1 MNYSVRHQL
10 FSETNAIPQTYTA
23 LVLGTSHKVIG
34 GNENLYFKYRIE
46 AAAQLYHAGTVT
58 KILVSGDNGTMQ
70 YNEPREMRKAL
81 IKLNVPDSCIV
92 LDYAGFRTFDSVVR
106 CKEVFGQDSI
116 IIVSQMFHLQRALFI
131 ANRKNLVA
139 YGYIAVDPGQSVKT
153 HLREYPARV
162 SAFIDC
168 YILQTKPKYLG
179 EKINI

>member
-10 FSETNAIPQTYTA
+10 FSETKDIPQTYTA
-23 LVLGTSHKVIG
+23 LVLGTSHKVMG

-58 KILVSGDNGTMQ
+58 KILLSGDNGTLQ

-92 LDYAGFRTFDSVVR
+92 LDYAGFRTYDSVVR
-106 CKEVFGQDSI
+106 SKEVFGQDSI

-131 ANRKNLVA
+131 ANNKDLVA
-139 YGYIAVDPGQSVKT
+139 YGYIAVDPGQSIKT

-168 YILQTKPKYLG
+168 YILHTKPKYLG
-179 EKINI
+179 EKIHI

>member
-10 FSETNAIPQTYTA
+10 FSETNKIPHAYTA
-23 LVLGTSHKVIG
+23 LVLGTSHKVVG

-58 KILVSGDNGTMQ
+58 KILLSGDNGTME

-92 LDYAGFRTFDSVVR
+92 LDYAGFRTYDSVVR
-106 CKEVFGQDSI
+106 SKEVFGQDSI

-131 ANRKNLVA
+131 ANSKNLVA

-168 YILQTKPKYLG
+168 YILHTKPKYLG
-179 EKINI
+179 EKIHI